1 VIFVAEKCFLDGRT
15 HETWPL
21 LNKIESAAWKYN
33 YAQQI
38 SILNSVIRK
47 FKDQNLNLIGVI
59 LKRANTEANINLME
73 LQSIDHKNRQKMNFA
88 DRWQF
93 RMWIFFHTIFGPNQ
107 EDLRKIK
114 LYWPSGRNVLE
125 IIYCQGGFGGQ
136 VVSALAFHL

>member
-1 VIFVAEKCFLDGRT
+1 MWFKTRVGLTATSVRIESLCWIRSLCGFA
-15 HETWPL
+15 HA
-21 LNKIESAAWKYN
+21 ESAAWKYN

-38 SILNSVIRK
+38 SILNSIIRK

-59 LKRANTEANINLME
+59 LKRADTEANINLIE

-125 IIYCQGGFGGQ
+125 IFLLSRAIREFN
-136 VVSALAFHL
+136 